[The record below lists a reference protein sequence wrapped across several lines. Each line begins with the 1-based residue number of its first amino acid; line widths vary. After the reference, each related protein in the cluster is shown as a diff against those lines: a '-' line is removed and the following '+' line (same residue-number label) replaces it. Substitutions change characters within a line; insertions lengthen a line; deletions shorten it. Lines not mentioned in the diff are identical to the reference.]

1 MAEPLSVEPDD
12 DAPGELPHPDSDE
25 LQELFREDQRAVYRV
40 LYETRDAPLTMQEI
54 RERLGPELGKPEQ
67 LDRRKRELHPYFHID
82 RVRVGHEVR
91 YRLAYRKARSESES
105 VGISERVRAQVL
117 QHGRCAMCGRT
128 PLEHGVVLQVD
139 HKMPQAWGGTNDIEN
154 LQPLC
159 EECNR
164 GKKDHFRTLD
174 EYGEAIRAASEHE
187 EPHKR
192 IGELLKAFHPDE
204 VRSDIIEM
212 VAHQQQYQ
220 EDWHKRMRELKELD
234 WRYEK
239 RREKDARGRVRVY
252 YRLTK
257 WTRWPSGNIR
267 AEISRRER
275 AKKAARQRRSS

>member
-1 MAEPLSVEPDD
+1 MAEELLSVEDEDEPEG
-12 DAPGELPHPDSDE
+12 ALPHPDSDE
-25 LQELFREDQRAVYRV
+25 VKELLRDDQRAVYRV
-40 LYETRDAPLTMQEI
+40 LYERRVNPPTMQEI
-54 RERLGPELGKPEQ
+54 RQTLGPELGTPEQ
-67 LDRRKRELHPYFHID
+67 LDRRKRELHPYFAIEQI
-82 RVRVGHEVR
+82 RSGREVR
-91 YRLAYRKARSESES
+91 FRLSHRKARSESET

-174 EYGEAIRAASEHE
+174 QYGEKIRAAGEHD

-212 VAHQQQYQ
+212 VAHQKQYQ
-220 EDWHKRMRELKELD
+220 EDWHKRLRELKELD
-234 WRYEK
+234 WDYTT
-239 RREKDARGRVRVY
+239 RRERDARGRVRVY

-257 WTRWPSGNIR
+257 WTPWPSGNIR
-267 AEISRRER
+267 GEISRREA
-275 AKKAARQRRSS
+275 AKKPRR